1 MANVTYIFTS
11 GRMSKINNR
20 DYSEDFFY
28 GCRHL
33 INKGFNV
40 NIIEFNN
47 INKFLKK
54 FEYYLSKFFSLP
66 LYFFSIFSL
75 KNIKLIKNSNN
86 VIMISESTG
95 FATLPLLILL
105 KKKYKIKT
113 HLFAMGLYSKKIN
126 YKALEK
132 AHYVLINL
140 LEKFVDKIYFLGS
153 EEYKIAISR
162 NYSKS
167 NKYFFKPFC
176 IDDKFWISNKNSDKR
191 KKYILF
197 IGNDSNRDFELL
209 EKIVKSIPNQKFK
222 LVSNNEVVL
231 NFKYDNVSIV
241 KGDWKESLISDSD
254 LRKVYELANLVILP
268 LKESNQPSGQSVS
281 LQAMAAGI
289 PVAITRT
296 KGFWEKEKYYHNEN
310 IFFLEPSNLD
320 EWLNLIQNVIK
331 DQKLLDKLALN
342 SKQLILEN
350 YSIDKLN
357 TFLIK
362 ELE

>member
-1 MANVTYIFTS
+1 
-11 GRMSKINNR
+11 
-20 DYSEDFFY
+20 
-28 GCRHL
+28 
-33 INKGFNV
+33 
-40 NIIEFNN
+40 
-47 INKFLKK
+47 
-54 FEYYLSKFFSLP
+54 
-66 LYFFSIFSL
+66 
-75 KNIKLIKNSNN
+75 
-86 VIMISESTG
+86 
-95 FATLPLLILL
+95 
-105 KKKYKIKT
+105 
-113 HLFAMGLYSKKIN
+113 MGLYSKKIN